1 MLNAL
6 DNLPEDPVE
15 LRRVTELLASE
26 VKAQALMI
34 EKLQH
39 QLHGA
44 NRHRFGSKSEGMDQ
58 LQLFAEN
65 EEIAEAAV
73 KAAETAPAEPIELK
87 EKPGRKPLPDHL
99 ERIEQ
104 VLSVGE
110 DCPECG
116 GDLSKPGEDIT
127 EELEYIP
134 GRFVVNKITRPRM
147 ACRRCEAIS
156 QAPMPSRPIER
167 GRPGPGLLA
176 HVLVSRFADHLPL
189 YRQSQIYAREGV
201 DLDRSTMADWVGKS
215 VPIRLSPTPTTS
227 RVLPVARVK
236 LGVSGSGD
244 IASDSEQ
251 GPEGV
256 ERAEPPVEAEGEL
269 VEVGLEVLVAHAV
282 MNATQPRLQVGEDEM
297 NDRQILLSDLGVA
310 SLGDGEVFVAALG
323 EAGIAGP
330 IVGDDRRTRSNGA
343 LDKAAER
350 FRAAV
355 WHDSESD
362 TSGVA
367 TALPL
372 IELGSRLA
380 LSHFNGAGDK
390 KLVVNAPALAARAA
404 ADPGFVDFDMVAGL
418 AADAVLIRPNHT
430 SAELV
435 EDLKGGFVTG
445 KPDLALELCGRH
457 AGRLAGNQI
466 GRPEPYAQRRMGA
479 LHDRPRRQPGVA
491 AALSTAQDAGP
502 AGEAERLCRRLAMGA
517 DEPVT
522 PPRLLQVGGTGRVI
536 REKSLKLGK
545 RPRKRK
551 VFALR
556 NIHPRFVRLPSHSTP
571 HPTYSGCG

>member
-99 ERIEQ
+99 ERIGQ

-176 HVLVSRFADHLPL
+176 HVLVSKFADHLPL

-215 VPIRLSPTPTTS
+215 TGLLEPLAEAIAKRAKGGTSLFADDTPLKMLAPGNKKTKTARIRAYVRDERPWSGPCATGAQTDNLSSCAGRAPPCVWYQFTVD
-227 RVLPVARVK
+227 RKGEHPVKHLSGYQGWVHADGYAGFN
-236 LGVSGSGD
+236 GVFGEGKATEVACMAHIRRKFVDVFAAQGSA
-244 IASDSEQ
+244 IAEEAIKRIAQ
-251 GPEGV
+251 LYGV
-256 ERAEPPVEAEGEL
+256 EKQARGQSPE
-269 VEVGLEVLVAHAV
+269 
-282 MNATQPRLQVGEDEM
+282 
-297 NDRQILLSDLGVA
+297 
-310 SLGDGEVFVAALG
+310 
-323 EAGIAGP
+323 
-330 IVGDDRRTRSNGA
+330 
-343 LDKAAER
+343 
-350 FRAAV
+350 
-355 WHDSESD
+355 
-362 TSGVA
+362 
-367 TALPL
+367 
-372 IELGSRLA
+372 
-380 LSHFNGAGDK
+380 
-390 KLVVNAPALAARAA
+390 ARAA
-404 ADPGFVDFDMVAGL
+404 LRQENAKPIFDDLEEWLRDQLPKISGKSPLAKAIRYALGRMPKTRPYLDNGF
-418 AADAVLIRPNHT
+418 
-430 SAELV
+430 
-435 EDLKGGFVTG
+435 
-445 KPDLALELCGRH
+445 LELDNNTAER
-457 AGRLAGNQI
+457 AMKPVAI
-466 GRPEPYAQRRMGA
+466 GRKNWMFAGSQRGGNSMAIAFTLIETAKLNGVDPQAWLTWVLERVADHKINRLDELMPWNYSPE
-479 LHDRPRRQPGVA
+479 V
-491 AALSTAQDAGP
+491 
-502 AGEAERLCRRLAMGA
+502 
-517 DEPVT
+517 
-522 PPRLLQVGGTGRVI
+522 
-536 REKSLKLGK
+536 
-545 RPRKRK
+545 
-551 VFALR
+551 
-556 NIHPRFVRLPSHSTP
+556 
-571 HPTYSGCG
+571 